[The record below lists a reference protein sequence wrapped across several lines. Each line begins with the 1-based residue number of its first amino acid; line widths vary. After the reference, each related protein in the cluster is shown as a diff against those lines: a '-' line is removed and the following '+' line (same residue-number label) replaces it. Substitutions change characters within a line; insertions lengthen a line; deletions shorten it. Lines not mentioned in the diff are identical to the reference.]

1 MRWLLNVEQEVQFF
15 FKLGGAEGDL
25 NLRYYL
31 HLNVN
36 SCILLCLFK
45 KLESKCSN
53 NNLYIYFF
61 LL

>member
-36 SCILLCLFK
+36 SCIYLCELKKLLCTNVA
-45 KLESKCSN
+45 N
-53 NNLYIYFF
+53 NNLN
-61 LL
+61 LHSKL